1 VIFMICFN
9 QSITTF
15 FNVLFAFRRVDHYL
29 GKQAVQQIVP
39 FRLNNPMIDNMLNAD
54 FVERIDIVMKEQ
66 IGVKGTLGFLIDSFS
81 AKKEH

>member
-1 VIFMICFN
+1 M
-9 QSITTF
+9 
-15 FNVLFAFRRVDHYL
+15 LFAFRRVDHYL

-81 AKKEH
+81 AKKEHWFLFEC